1 MSGNVRE
8 WVQDCWNKTYV
19 GAPNDGSAW
28 DQGNCNNHVLR
39 GGSWRDALS
48 NLRAA
53 NRNGGGTSYKTNF
66 IGFRLARTL
75 P

>member
-28 DQGNCNNHVLR
+28 DQGNCAYHVLR
-39 GGSWRDALS
+39 GGSWDDAPS

-53 NRNGGGTSYKTNF
+53 NRNGGGIETNI